1 MCRSFIGC
9 SALVSPQ
16 EALSKLCTLEGGS
29 TGVCCKEVT
38 QLEGTNGIIVAPDFG
53 LRSTNL
59 GVLSTSVVLRALD
72 LGQSW
77 VNNITNIRTKSTTNK
92 NLKSAAYQ
100 HAVFQQ
106 PSPGLFLSAVIL
118 SRPLCKE
125 G

>member
-9 SALVSPQ
+9 SALVSPH
-16 EALSKLCTLEGGS
+16 EALSKLCTLEGDS
-29 TGVCCKEVT
+29 KGVCCKEVT
-38 QLEGTNGIIVAPDFG
+38 QLEGTNSIIVAPDVG

-59 GVLSTSVVLRALD
+59 GSLSTSVVLRALD

-106 PSPGLFLSAVIL
+106 PMSGLFLSAVI
-118 SRPLCKE
+118 
-125 G
+125 